1 MTHSIFSIGFAVPD
15 LADAI
20 KMEETAFKSR
30 FGFDKPCLDSPI
42 VTSCKI
48 GGRAAKAAELL
59 TGAGFTN
66 VRIYSG
72 SFNDWIAK
80 NGPIEK

>member
-1 MTHSIFSIGFAVPD
+1 MDQA
-15 LADAI
+15 
-20 KMEETAFKSR
+20 AFKSR
-30 FGFDKPCLDSPI
+30 YGFDIKPDSAI

-48 GGRAAKAAELL
+48 GGRAAKAAQML

-72 SFNDWIAK
+72 SFNDWMAK
-80 NGPIEK
+80 NGTIEK